1 MTTGQVAEAAQK
13 KQGEQNVDSANTVDF
28 VKAITKIVA
37 CKLLFCPH

>member
-28 VKAITKIVA
+28 VKNNYKN
-37 CKLLFCPH
+37 CCL